1 MNTTHFRSMKRLSA
15 LVLAMIL
22 CLTATAA
29 LADTANA
36 ANTVTATGSATV
48 TLTPDMAT
56 FSVGV
61 NTQDTT
67 VASAQDV
74 NSATIQAV
82 LDSLKNA
89 GVAPEDLQTA
99 NYSIYPV
106 YDYQTGKLGDQQTLT
121 GYTVSNTVTV
131 TVRKLDQLSTLLD
144 AAVTAGA
151 NESYGITFSS
161 TQSPA
166 AYDQALQAAVQDAIR
181 KAGLMAQS
189 LGSNIGAVLTI
200 REVTDNYGLISSAKT
215 SAYDMS
221 SSSVPVETGTLS
233 VSATVEVVLELK

>member
-15 LVLAMIL
+15 IALAMIL
-22 CLTATAA
+22 CLTCAAA
-29 LADTANA
+29 LAETANS

-48 TLTPDMAT
+48 TLAPDMAT

-61 NTQDTT
+61 STQDAT
-67 VASAQDV
+67 VANAQDV

-82 LDSLKNA
+82 LDGLKSA

-131 TVRKLDQLSTLLD
+131 TVRQLDQLSALLD

-151 NESYGITFSS
+151 NESYGINFSS

-189 LGSNIGAVLTI
+189 LGRNIGAVLTI
-200 REVTDNYGLISSAKT
+200 REVTDNYSLIGSAKT
-215 SAYDMS
+215 SAYDLS
-221 SSSVPVETGTLS
+221 SNVPVETGTLS